1 MGGGGAG
8 RNPFNMMEYIRRSHG
23 SVILMESWM
32 RTVMPM
38 AAPMLVRNALI
49 YDSLQERTLR
59 TQKICDKT
67 ITTNPKSE
75 VRNNLK

>member
-1 MGGGGAG
+1 
-8 RNPFNMMEYIRRSHG
+8 
-23 SVILMESWM
+23 MESWM

-67 ITTNPKSE
+67 KIANPKSE

>member
-1 MGGGGAG
+1 
-8 RNPFNMMEYIRRSHG
+8 
-23 SVILMESWM
+23 M

-38 AAPMLVRNALI
+38 AAPMLVRNALT

-67 ITTNPKSE
+67 KTTNPKSE

>member
-1 MGGGGAG
+1 
-8 RNPFNMMEYIRRSHG
+8 
-23 SVILMESWM
+23 MESWM

-67 ITTNPKSE
+67 KIANPKSE
-75 VRNNLK
+75 GRNNLK